1 MILHSFAF
9 GRFRCRLGTGSSKHI
24 QTCHLQEQE
33 VLALLMPNQQ
43 LDESTGLE
51 STACHSPSVKHPQ
64 KPYFSR
70 GLTNIRDHIMGVFLI
85 WGGFCI
91 TSAVFAYGYFLV
103 RECWVLYAETND
115 GLGCFPLPW
124 ELHMLMI
131 WRQSRC
137 NQVADVKHDGF

>member
-1 MILHSFAF
+1 MVCLTYSSKLKDPAGREQLLKFASVMCSWHTLSCSSERCREWDLLAIPSNDF
-9 GRFRCRLGTGSSKHI
+9 AKFCLWQIFRCRLGTGSSKHI

-85 WGGFCI
+85 
-91 TSAVFAYGYFLV
+91 
-103 RECWVLYAETND
+103 
-115 GLGCFPLPW
+115 
-124 ELHMLMI
+124 
-131 WRQSRC
+131 
-137 NQVADVKHDGF
+137 